1 MFNLEGS
8 DLNCQSHSQTMTEL
22 RELGFVTSEITLA
35 NNINQVIDRIQA
47 ISENRNDLP
56 FEIDGVVI
64 KVDSLADRERL
75 GATSKSPR
83 WAIAY
88 KFPPDQAETMVEDI
102 TVQVGRTGA
111 LTPVAEL
118 KPVFL
123 AGSTISRATLHNEDY
138 IREKDIRIGDQVM
151 IQKAG
156 DVIPEVDHVLTEKR
170 NGSEKAFDMPGNCPV
185 CHAPVH
191 RIAGEA
197 VTKCLNMACPAQVF
211 AKLVHFVSRDAM
223 NIDGL
228 GKGLLKLLVDD
239 QLIKTPVDLYDL
251 KDHQEEMVKLE
262 KMGQKSV
269 ANLLAAIEDSKDRSL
284 SRLIF
289 GLGIPLVGARG
300 AKVLAEHFESMD
312 QIILAS
318 TEELTA
324 IYDIGEKMAQ
334 EIIDFFAMPSNLSII
349 DDLKAHGLNMTEE
362 KMVIDEASVIAG
374 KTFVLTGTL
383 QDLDRREAKRMIEEK
398 GGKVSSSISK
408 KTDFL
413 LAGEK
418 AGSKLKKAQELGV
431 AILSQDEFLNLVS
444 KG

>member
-1 MFNLEGS
+1 
-8 DLNCQSHSQTMTEL
+8 
-22 RELGFVTSEITLA
+22 
-35 NNINQVIDRIQA
+35 
-47 ISENRNDLP
+47 
-56 FEIDGVVI
+56 
-64 KVDSLADRERL
+64 
-75 GATSKSPR
+75 
-83 WAIAY
+83 
-88 KFPPDQAETMVEDI
+88 
-102 TVQVGRTGA
+102 
-111 LTPVAEL
+111 
-118 KPVFL
+118 
-123 AGSTISRATLHNEDY
+123 
-138 IREKDIRIGDQVM
+138 
-151 IQKAG
+151 
-156 DVIPEVDHVLTEKR
+156 
-170 NGSEKAFDMPGNCPV
+170 
-185 CHAPVH
+185 
-191 RIAGEA
+191 
-197 VTKCLNMACPAQVF
+197 
-211 AKLVHFVSRDAM
+211 
-223 NIDGL
+223 
-228 GKGLLKLLVDD
+228 
-239 QLIKTPVDLYDL
+239 
-251 KDHQEEMVKLE
+251 
-262 KMGQKSV
+262 
-269 ANLLAAIEDSKDRSL
+269 
-284 SRLIF
+284 
-289 GLGIPLVGARG
+289 
-300 AKVLAEHFESMD
+300 MD